1 MKHITTKLFP
11 SSLFLFFFL
20 FSLTCFGQVQQDTG
34 AAQEGISPVVH
45 RKIQRKDTAS
55 QSINFKAIF
64 DKAEIYMMDENY
76 AMALPLYDSLVK
88 SNRNNGSW
96 NFKLGLCYL
105 NSATEFSKSVV
116 YLETAVTATGMNT
129 KDNSYK
135 EDKAPIAAFLYLGDA
150 YHRNFRFDDAI
161 EAYRK
166 YKTYI
171 SPNNKSYLSYLD
183 YKIQI
188 CKNAQEITAA
198 PVNMYIKNLGEEI
211 NSPYADYSPVL
222 SADESI
228 LLFTSRRPDGVGG
241 AVDEDGKSFED
252 IYVSYRSEDEM
263 GWQPAKNVGAPI
275 NTAGNE
281 ATISTSID
289 GQILFIYKDDD
300 SGSIYITSMQ
310 GDNWTVPQKV
320 NGDVNS
326 KYWETHATLS
336 ADGSILFFVSNRPGG
351 FGGRDIYRCKRL
363 PSGEWSKAM
372 NLGPNIN
379 TPYEEDSPFIQPG
392 TNTLYFASQG
402 HKSMGGFDIFSS
414 NYVDTGLFGG
424 WTEPVNIGYPV
435 NTTGNDLFYVPT
447 LDKKR
452 AYYSSAAQGGF
463 GDNDIY
469 LLIFPEKEETK
480 LTVLRGNVIDD
491 IGNVPPGAAISIVDA
506 NTGDVAGNYIPNP
519 KTGKY
524 LFILPHSKTY
534 KITYTADGYHPV
546 TNTYKVEPG
555 KEYMETEMV
564 FILKEVRM
572 EKQELGTVGIFGM
585 VSNLKKKPVK
595 DVTINVVD
603 NDKGK
608 PVGTYK
614 TDNKGEFQFVLKRGK
629 NYNLSFESEGFL
641 MQSENVNMPKENT
654 YSSVEKNVTLQP
666 VANGS
671 KMVLNNLFFDSNKSK
686 VRKDSYVEL
695 DKIVKFL
702 KDKPEIKV
710 EVAGYTDN
718 KGNDDANL
726 KLSEA
731 RSKAVVEY
739 LTKKKFGIDKTR
751 ITNKGYGK
759 ADPIADN
766 ETEVGRQMN
775 RRVELKILGGG
786 AVAETP
792 APKGSP
798 KK

>member
-1 MKHITTKLFP
+1 MKHIPTKFIFSFLC
-11 SSLFLFFFL
+11 SLFFL
-20 FSLTCFGQVQQDTG
+20 FSLTCISQVMDTTAGQGIEPVLHKKGQRQKLDTTSKVNYKG
-34 AAQEGISPVVH
+34 
-45 RKIQRKDTAS
+45 
-55 QSINFKAIF
+55 IF
-64 DKAEIYMMDENY
+64 DRAEIFLMDENY
-76 AMALPLYDSLVK
+76 SRALPLYDSLVT
-88 SNRNNGSW
+88 SNRANGNW

-105 NSATEFSKSVV
+105 NSATEFSKAVV
-116 YLETAVTATGMNT
+116 YLENAVAATGMNP
-129 KDNSYK
+129 KDNSFK
-135 EDKAPIAAFLYLGDA
+135 EDKAPIAAYLYLGDA

-171 SPNNKSYLSYLD
+171 SPKNSKYLSYLD
-183 YKIQI
+183 YKIQV
-188 CKNAQEITAA
+188 CNNAKEITAS

-211 NSPYADYSPVL
+211 NSPYPDYSPVL

-241 AVDEDGKSFED
+241 KVDEDGKYFED
-252 IYVSYRSEDEM
+252 IYISYRSEDEM
-263 GWQPAKNVGAPI
+263 GWQQAKNVGAPI

-281 ATISTSID
+281 ATIGTSID

-310 GDNWTVPQKV
+310 GDNWTVPEKV
-320 NGDVNS
+320 GGDVNS

-336 ADGSILFFVSNRPGG
+336 ADGSTLYFVSNRPGG
-351 FGGRDIYRCKRL
+351 FGGRDIYRCKKL
-363 PSGEWSKAM
+363 PSGDWSKAM

-435 NTTGNDLFYVPT
+435 NTTGDDLFYVPT

-480 LTVLRGNVIDD
+480 LTVLRGNVVDD
-491 IGNVPPGAAISIVDA
+491 NGNIPAGAAISIVDA
-506 NTGDVAGNYIPNP
+506 NNGDVVGNYIPNP
-519 KTGKY
+519 KTGRY
-524 LFILPHSKTY
+524 LFILPHGKTY
-534 KITYTADGYHPV
+534 KITYTADGYHSV

-564 FILKEVRM
+564 FVLKEVRL
-572 EKQELGTVGIFGM
+572 EKQELGTIGVFGA
-585 VSNLKKKPVK
+585 VTNLKKKPVK

-608 PVGTYK
+608 LIGTYK
-614 TDNKGEFQFVLKRGK
+614 SDIKGEFQFVLKRGK
-629 NYNLSFESEGFL
+629 NYNLSFESDGYL
-641 MQSENVNMPKENT
+641 LQSENVNMPKENT
-654 YSSVEKNVTLQP
+654 YASVEKNVVLQP
-666 VANGS
+666 VAEGS
-671 KMVLNNLFFDSNKSK
+671 KIVLNNLFFDSNKSK
-686 VRKDSYVEL
+686 IRKDSYVEL

-702 KDKPEIKV
+702 KDKVELRV

-718 KGNDDANL
+718 KGDDKLNL

-731 RSKAVVEY
+731 RAKAVMDY
-739 LTKKKFGIDKTR
+739 LTRKRGGVNLDRVIS
-751 ITNKGYGK
+751 KGYGK
-759 ADPIADN
+759 VDPMADN
-766 ETEVGRQMN
+766 STEMGRQMN
-775 RRVELKILGGG
+775 RRVELKILGDHK
-786 AVAETP
+786 AEAP
-792 APKGSP
+792 APKTGN